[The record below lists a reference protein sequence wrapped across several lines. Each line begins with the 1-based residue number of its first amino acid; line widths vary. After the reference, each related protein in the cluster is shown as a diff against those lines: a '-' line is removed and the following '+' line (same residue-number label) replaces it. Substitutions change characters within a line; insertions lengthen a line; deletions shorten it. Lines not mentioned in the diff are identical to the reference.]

1 MAGSGDGDG
10 GEGDCGVAESEGGR
24 VLLVLQDVEEREWWY
39 CTERE
44 RERELMGSRVG
55 SVAECRRGGLL
66 MLQGVHGGGE
76 GGNVTKCGVKGLWWF
91 CCRVWRKEVGGVVL
105 QNVEGV
111 GLLCCGK

>member
-1 MAGSGDGDG
+1 
-10 GEGDCGVAESEGGR
+10 
-24 VLLVLQDVEEREWWY
+24 
-39 CTERE
+39 
-44 RERELMGSRVG
+44 MGSRVG

-66 MLQGVHGGGE
+66 MLQGVRGGGE

-105 QNVEGV
+105 QNVKGV